1 MASKKG
7 KNEIKKIRDGT
18 NSWQSTQTPQTLLPE
33 VHMRSNAIV
42 YKVSTTGRKVVLVE
56 KAVEKYLV
64 YYNYFGRKY

>member
-1 MASKKG
+1 
-7 KNEIKKIRDGT
+7 
-18 NSWQSTQTPQTLLPE
+18 
-33 VHMRSNAIV
+33 MRSNAIV